1 MAKSIYS
8 TKKSDIELLLSDN
21 IVKLTNYRE
30 TEKGRVYLFHA
41 DRLYQVMKS
50 GSKRKM
56 VPTYGEDICVAIT
69 FVTDYHPAGKHITSA
84 NDGINTY
91 INDKDYELMMQELE
105 KGLKDELS

>member
-1 MAKSIYS
+1 MGNYS
-8 TKKSDIELLLSDN
+8 TKNSDIELLLSDN
-21 IVKLTNYRE
+21 IVKLTNYRKK
-30 TEKGRVYLFHA
+30 EKGRVYLFHA

-50 GSKRKM
+50 GAKKQI

-69 FVTDYHPAGKHITSA
+69 FVTDYHPAGKHISSA

-91 INDKDYELMMQELE
+91 IKEEDYRHIMAELE